1 MVRRG
6 RNNRIMAKFIE
17 NHIFEDSENTDTEE
31 NDKVEKKKILKKRKK
46 KYQSVLDY
54 L

>member
-17 NHIFEDSENTDTEE
+17 NHIFEDSENSDEE